1 MILIKWK
8 DRNKSTSYRLFKE
21 TRHGHKWINALK
33 KVGLFGEVVDIEKEM
48 ESIFFKIKTVK
59 SNLEFVKNRIK
70 EHSLELK
77 SLLESDDDYCS
88 KHYAFLIEE
97 LHKRHNLLIDYD
109 LRINNF
115 KNQLL
120 HINPEYFFS
129 KYSID

>member
-21 TRHGHKWINALK
+21 TRQGHKWINTLK

-77 SLLESDDDYCS
+77 SLLE
-88 KHYAFLIEE
+88 
-97 LHKRHNLLIDYD
+97 
-109 LRINNF
+109 
-115 KNQLL
+115 
-120 HINPEYFFS
+120 
-129 KYSID
+129 